1 VQNTRLTNH
10 DVDKLIV
17 RNENITNVKHVDE
30 VKELIKSMESIMI
43 EDYLNF
49 INKYKFSCFIFSK
62 EFDYN
67 IWVKLLI
74 CCNAVKFY
82 IINK

>member
-1 VQNTRLTNH
+1 MQNTRLTNH

-43 EDYLNF
+43 ED
-49 INKYKFSCFIFSK
+49 
-62 EFDYN
+62 
-67 IWVKLLI
+67 
-74 CCNAVKFY
+74 
-82 IINK
+82 